1 MAKLVDA
8 SGLGPDAVEA
18 CRFESDSPHHGLRKK
33 RETLPSVSL
42 FSFSPPQGKRGA
54 AVRPLHKSVLVTA
67 TAAAGAFLVMMV
79 MMLFTVMMMV
89 VLAATALIFMVVMM
103 FATAA
108 TTRFLVVMVM
118 TAATAAA
125 FLFGMMVVM
134 AATAAA
140 ALFLVVVVP
149 AAATAAFLFAVMV
162 MMTAATATAATTAAA
177 CMTLDADGF
186 EGLFDLGDL
195 ETDHAEHL
203 GDVRERQNG
212 EALGSFGHFDAAVD
226 EGADGLLHRA
236 QVARHVKNLF
246 NGGTHDPELAC
257 VVNEDVVDEER
268 ALFLNG
274 DGDHAFGR
282 FKGVLPGHALGGRE
296 NELLGAGENGLGR
309 GRFGRQELGKGRHFE
324 FL

>member
-1 MAKLVDA
+1 
-8 SGLGPDAVEA
+8 
-18 CRFESDSPHHGLRKK
+18 
-33 RETLPSVSL
+33 
-42 FSFSPPQGKRGA
+42 
-54 AVRPLHKSVLVTA
+54 
-67 TAAAGAFLVMMV
+67 MMV

-140 ALFLVVVVP
+140 V
-149 AAATAAFLFAVMV
+149 AAFLFAVMV
-162 MMTAATATAATTAAA
+162 MMTAAAA

-203 GDVRERQNG
+203 GDVRERPNG

-257 VVNEDVVDEER
+257 VVNENVVDEER

-309 GRFGRQELGKGRHFE
+309 GRFGRQELGKSRHFE

>member
-1 MAKLVDA
+1 
-8 SGLGPDAVEA
+8 
-18 CRFESDSPHHGLRKK
+18 
-33 RETLPSVSL
+33 
-42 FSFSPPQGKRGA
+42 
-54 AVRPLHKSVLVTA
+54 
-67 TAAAGAFLVMMV
+67 MMV

-118 TAATAAA
+118 TAAT
-125 FLFGMMVVM
+125 
-134 AATAAA
+134 
-140 ALFLVVVVP
+140 
-149 AAATAAFLFAVMV
+149 TAAFLFAVMV
-162 MMTAATATAATTAAA
+162 MMTAAAATAATAATA

-203 GDVRERQNG
+203 GDVRERPNG

-257 VVNEDVVDEER
+257 VVNENVVDEER

-309 GRFGRQELGKGRHFE
+309 GRFGRQELGKSRHFE

>member
-1 MAKLVDA
+1 MSVRVRFPAPRIKKEKGDA
-8 SGLGPDAVEA
+8 SE
-18 CRFESDSPHHGLRKK
+18 C
-33 RETLPSVSL
+33 LPFLHSA
-42 FSFSPPQGKRGA
+42 RRRANGA
-54 AVRPLHKSVLVTA
+54 RPCAPLHKSVLVTA

-140 ALFLVVVVP
+140 A
-149 AAATAAFLFAVMV
+149 
-162 MMTAATATAATTAAA
+162 

-203 GDVRERQNG
+203 GDVRERPNG

-257 VVNEDVVDEER
+257 VVNENVVDEER

-309 GRFGRQELGKGRHFE
+309 GRFGRQELGKSRHFE

>member
-1 MAKLVDA
+1 M
-8 SGLGPDAVEA
+8 
-18 CRFESDSPHHGLRKK
+18 
-33 RETLPSVSL
+33 
-42 FSFSPPQGKRGA
+42 
-54 AVRPLHKSVLVTA
+54 LVTA

-125 FLFGMMVVM
+125 FLFGMMV
-134 AATAAA
+134 
-140 ALFLVVVVP
+140 
-149 AAATAAFLFAVMV
+149 
-162 MMTAATATAATTAAA
+162 MMTAAAATAATTAAA

-203 GDVRERQNG
+203 GDVRERPNG

-257 VVNEDVVDEER
+257 VVNENVVDEER

-282 FKGVLPGHALGGRE
+282 FKGILPGHALGGRE

-309 GRFGRQELGKGRHFE
+309 GRFGRQELGKSRHFE

>member
-1 MAKLVDA
+1 
-8 SGLGPDAVEA
+8 
-18 CRFESDSPHHGLRKK
+18 
-33 RETLPSVSL
+33 
-42 FSFSPPQGKRGA
+42 
-54 AVRPLHKSVLVTA
+54 
-67 TAAAGAFLVMMV
+67 MMV

-134 AATAAA
+134 AATAAF
-140 ALFLVVVVP
+140 LFAVMVVM
-149 AAATAAFLFAVMV
+149 AATAAFLFAVMV
-162 MMTAATATAATTAAA
+162 MMTAAAATAATAAAA

-203 GDVRERQNG
+203 GDVRERPNG

-257 VVNEDVVDEER
+257 VVNENVVDEER

-309 GRFGRQELGKGRHFE
+309 GRFGRQELGKSRHFE

>member
-1 MAKLVDA
+1 M
-8 SGLGPDAVEA
+8 
-18 CRFESDSPHHGLRKK
+18 
-33 RETLPSVSL
+33 
-42 FSFSPPQGKRGA
+42 
-54 AVRPLHKSVLVTA
+54 LVTA

-108 TTRFLVVMVM
+108 TTRLLVVMVM

-125 FLFGMMVVM
+125 FLF
-134 AATAAA
+134 
-140 ALFLVVVVP
+140 
-149 AAATAAFLFAVMV
+149 AVMV
-162 MMTAATATAATTAAA
+162 MMTAAAATAATAATA

-186 EGLFDLGDL
+186 EDLFDLGDL

-203 GDVRERQNG
+203 GDVRERPNG

-257 VVNEDVVDEER
+257 VVNENVVDEER

-309 GRFGRQELGKGRHFE
+309 GRFGRQELGKSRHFE

>member
-1 MAKLVDA
+1 M
-8 SGLGPDAVEA
+8 
-18 CRFESDSPHHGLRKK
+18 
-33 RETLPSVSL
+33 
-42 FSFSPPQGKRGA
+42 
-54 AVRPLHKSVLVTA
+54 LVTA

-108 TTRFLVVMVM
+108 TTRLLVVMVM

-140 ALFLVVVVP
+140 ALFLVVVP

-162 MMTAATATAATTAAA
+162 MMTAAAATAATAATA

-203 GDVRERQNG
+203 GDVRERPNG

-257 VVNEDVVDEER
+257 VVNENVVDEER

-309 GRFGRQELGKGRHFE
+309 GRFGRQELGKSRHFE

>member
-1 MAKLVDA
+1 MFYDGVKQFACERGELPCTRVRFPAPRIKKEKGDA
-8 SGLGPDAVEA
+8 SE
-18 CRFESDSPHHGLRKK
+18 C
-33 RETLPSVSL
+33 LPFLHSA
-42 FSFSPPQGKRGA
+42 RRRANGA
-54 AVRPLHKSVLVTA
+54 RLCAPLHKSVLVTA

-140 ALFLVVVVP
+140 A
-149 AAATAAFLFAVMV
+149 
-162 MMTAATATAATTAAA
+162 

-203 GDVRERQNG
+203 GDVRERPNG

-257 VVNEDVVDEER
+257 VVNENVVDEER

-309 GRFGRQELGKGRHFE
+309 GRFGRQELGKSRHFE

>member
-1 MAKLVDA
+1 
-8 SGLGPDAVEA
+8 
-18 CRFESDSPHHGLRKK
+18 
-33 RETLPSVSL
+33 
-42 FSFSPPQGKRGA
+42 
-54 AVRPLHKSVLVTA
+54 
-67 TAAAGAFLVMMV
+67 MMV

-162 MMTAATATAATTAAA
+162 MMTAAAA

-203 GDVRERQNG
+203 GDVRERPNG

-257 VVNEDVVDEER
+257 VVNENVVDEER

-296 NELLGAGENGLGR
+296 NELLGGGENGRGR
-309 GRFGRQELGKGRHFE
+309 GRFERQELCKSRHFE

>member
-1 MAKLVDA
+1 
-8 SGLGPDAVEA
+8 
-18 CRFESDSPHHGLRKK
+18 
-33 RETLPSVSL
+33 
-42 FSFSPPQGKRGA
+42 
-54 AVRPLHKSVLVTA
+54 
-67 TAAAGAFLVMMV
+67 MMV
-79 MMLFTVMMMV
+79 MMLVTVMMMV
-89 VLAATALIFMVVMM
+89 VLAATALIFMVMM

-149 AAATAAFLFAVMV
+149 AAAA
-162 MMTAATATAATTAAA
+162 TAATAATA

-236 QVARHVKNLF
+236 QVARHVKNPF

-282 FKGVLPGHALGGRE
+282 FKGVLPDHALGGRE

>member
-1 MAKLVDA
+1 
-8 SGLGPDAVEA
+8 
-18 CRFESDSPHHGLRKK
+18 
-33 RETLPSVSL
+33 
-42 FSFSPPQGKRGA
+42 
-54 AVRPLHKSVLVTA
+54 
-67 TAAAGAFLVMMV
+67 MMV

-89 VLAATALIFMVVMM
+89 ALAATALIFMVVMM

-118 TAATAAA
+118 TAATAT
-125 FLFGMMVVM
+125 
-134 AATAAA
+134 AATAA
-140 ALFLVVVVP
+140 
-149 AAATAAFLFAVMV
+149 T
-162 MMTAATATAATTAAA
+162 A

-203 GDVRERQNG
+203 GDVRERPNG

-257 VVNEDVVDEER
+257 VVNENVVDEER

-309 GRFGRQELGKGRHFE
+309 GRFGRQELGKSRHFE

>member
-1 MAKLVDA
+1 M
-8 SGLGPDAVEA
+8 
-18 CRFESDSPHHGLRKK
+18 
-33 RETLPSVSL
+33 
-42 FSFSPPQGKRGA
+42 
-54 AVRPLHKSVLVTA
+54 LVTA

-118 TAATAAA
+118 TA
-125 FLFGMMVVM
+125 
-134 AATAAA
+134 TAAA

-162 MMTAATATAATTAAA
+162 MMTAAAATAAAAAAA

-203 GDVRERQNG
+203 GDVRERPNG

-257 VVNEDVVDEER
+257 VVNENVVDEER

-309 GRFGRQELGKGRHFE
+309 GRFGRQELGKSRHFE

>member
-1 MAKLVDA
+1 
-8 SGLGPDAVEA
+8 
-18 CRFESDSPHHGLRKK
+18 
-33 RETLPSVSL
+33 
-42 FSFSPPQGKRGA
+42 
-54 AVRPLHKSVLVTA
+54 
-67 TAAAGAFLVMMV
+67 MMV

-108 TTRFLVVMVM
+108 T
-118 TAATAAA
+118 AAA

-149 AAATAAFLFAVMV
+149 MTAAAATAA
-162 MMTAATATAATTAAA
+162 TAAAA

-203 GDVRERQNG
+203 GDVRERPNG

-257 VVNEDVVDEER
+257 VVNENVVDEER

-309 GRFGRQELGKGRHFE
+309 GRFGRQELGKSRHFE

>member
-1 MAKLVDA
+1 
-8 SGLGPDAVEA
+8 
-18 CRFESDSPHHGLRKK
+18 
-33 RETLPSVSL
+33 
-42 FSFSPPQGKRGA
+42 
-54 AVRPLHKSVLVTA
+54 
-67 TAAAGAFLVMMV
+67 MMV

-108 TTRFLVVMVM
+108 TTRLLVVMVM

-162 MMTAATATAATTAAA
+162 MMTAAAAAATAATAATA

-203 GDVRERQNG
+203 GDVRERPNG

-257 VVNEDVVDEER
+257 VVNENVVDEER

-296 NELLGAGENGLGR
+296 NELLGAGENRLGR
-309 GRFGRQELGKGRHFE
+309 GRFGRQELGKSRHFE

>member
-1 MAKLVDA
+1 M
-8 SGLGPDAVEA
+8 
-18 CRFESDSPHHGLRKK
+18 
-33 RETLPSVSL
+33 
-42 FSFSPPQGKRGA
+42 
-54 AVRPLHKSVLVTA
+54 LVTA

-149 AAATAAFLFAVMV
+149 AAATAA
-162 MMTAATATAATTAAA
+162 TA

-203 GDVRERQNG
+203 GDVRERPNG

-257 VVNEDVVDEER
+257 VVNENVVDEER

-309 GRFGRQELGKGRHFE
+309 GRFGRQELGKSRHFE

>member
-1 MAKLVDA
+1 M
-8 SGLGPDAVEA
+8 
-18 CRFESDSPHHGLRKK
+18 
-33 RETLPSVSL
+33 
-42 FSFSPPQGKRGA
+42 
-54 AVRPLHKSVLVTA
+54 LVTA

-108 TTRFLVVMVM
+108 TTRLLVVMVM

-140 ALFLVVVVP
+140 AFLFAVIVMMTA
-149 AAATAAFLFAVMV
+149 AAATAA
-162 MMTAATATAATTAAA
+162 TAATA

-203 GDVRERQNG
+203 GDVRERPNG

-257 VVNEDVVDEER
+257 VVNENVVDEER

-309 GRFGRQELGKGRHFE
+309 GRFGRQELGKSRHFE

>member
-1 MAKLVDA
+1 
-8 SGLGPDAVEA
+8 
-18 CRFESDSPHHGLRKK
+18 
-33 RETLPSVSL
+33 
-42 FSFSPPQGKRGA
+42 
-54 AVRPLHKSVLVTA
+54 
-67 TAAAGAFLVMMV
+67 
-79 MMLFTVMMMV
+79 MMV

-125 FLFGMMVVM
+125 FLFGMMVM
-134 AATAAA
+134 MTA
-140 ALFLVVVVP
+140 
-149 AAATAAFLFAVMV
+149 AAATAA
-162 MMTAATATAATTAAA
+162 TAAAA

-203 GDVRERQNG
+203 GDVRERPNG

-257 VVNEDVVDEER
+257 VVNENVVDEER

-309 GRFGRQELGKGRHFE
+309 GRFGRQELGKSRHFE

>member
-1 MAKLVDA
+1 
-8 SGLGPDAVEA
+8 
-18 CRFESDSPHHGLRKK
+18 
-33 RETLPSVSL
+33 
-42 FSFSPPQGKRGA
+42 
-54 AVRPLHKSVLVTA
+54 
-67 TAAAGAFLVMMV
+67 MMV

-149 AAATAAFLFAVMV
+149 AAATAA
-162 MMTAATATAATTAAA
+162 

-203 GDVRERQNG
+203 GDVRERPNG

-257 VVNEDVVDEER
+257 VVNENVVDEER

-309 GRFGRQELGKGRHFE
+309 GRFGRQELGKSRHFE

>member
-1 MAKLVDA
+1 
-8 SGLGPDAVEA
+8 
-18 CRFESDSPHHGLRKK
+18 
-33 RETLPSVSL
+33 
-42 FSFSPPQGKRGA
+42 
-54 AVRPLHKSVLVTA
+54 
-67 TAAAGAFLVMMV
+67 MMV

-108 TTRFLVVMVM
+108 TTRLLVVMVM

-134 AATAAA
+134 AATA
-140 ALFLVVVVP
+140 
-149 AAATAAFLFAVMV
+149 
-162 MMTAATATAATTAAA
+162 AAA

-203 GDVRERQNG
+203 GDVRERPNG

-257 VVNEDVVDEER
+257 VVNENVVDEER

-309 GRFGRQELGKGRHFE
+309 GRFGRQELGKSRHFE

>member
-1 MAKLVDA
+1 
-8 SGLGPDAVEA
+8 
-18 CRFESDSPHHGLRKK
+18 
-33 RETLPSVSL
+33 
-42 FSFSPPQGKRGA
+42 
-54 AVRPLHKSVLVTA
+54 
-67 TAAAGAFLVMMV
+67 MMV

-108 TTRFLVVMVM
+108 TTRLLVVMVM

-140 ALFLVVVVP
+140 ALFLVVVVVP

-162 MMTAATATAATTAAA
+162 MMTAAAATAATAATA

-203 GDVRERQNG
+203 GDVRERPNG

-257 VVNEDVVDEER
+257 VVNENVVDEER

-309 GRFGRQELGKGRHFE
+309 GRFGRQELGKSRHFE

>member
-1 MAKLVDA
+1 
-8 SGLGPDAVEA
+8 
-18 CRFESDSPHHGLRKK
+18 
-33 RETLPSVSL
+33 
-42 FSFSPPQGKRGA
+42 
-54 AVRPLHKSVLVTA
+54 
-67 TAAAGAFLVMMV
+67 MMV

-108 TTRFLVVMVM
+108 TTRLLVVMVM

-125 FLFGMMVVM
+125 FLFGMMVVL

-140 ALFLVVVVP
+140 ALFP
-149 AAATAAFLFAVMV
+149 AT
-162 MMTAATATAATTAAA
+162 A

-203 GDVRERQNG
+203 GDVRERPNG

-257 VVNEDVVDEER
+257 VVNENVVDEER

-309 GRFGRQELGKGRHFE
+309 GRFGRQELGKSRHFE

>member
-1 MAKLVDA
+1 
-8 SGLGPDAVEA
+8 
-18 CRFESDSPHHGLRKK
+18 
-33 RETLPSVSL
+33 
-42 FSFSPPQGKRGA
+42 
-54 AVRPLHKSVLVTA
+54 
-67 TAAAGAFLVMMV
+67 MMV

-108 TTRFLVVMVM
+108 TTRLLVVMVM

-140 ALFLVVVVP
+140 
-149 AAATAAFLFAVMV
+149 TAAFLFAVMV
-162 MMTAATATAATTAAA
+162 MMTAAAATAATAATA

-203 GDVRERQNG
+203 GDVRERPNG

-257 VVNEDVVDEER
+257 VVNENVVDEER

-309 GRFGRQELGKGRHFE
+309 GRFGRQELGKSRHFE

>member
-1 MAKLVDA
+1 
-8 SGLGPDAVEA
+8 
-18 CRFESDSPHHGLRKK
+18 
-33 RETLPSVSL
+33 
-42 FSFSPPQGKRGA
+42 
-54 AVRPLHKSVLVTA
+54 
-67 TAAAGAFLVMMV
+67 MMV

-149 AAATAAFLFAVMV
+149 AAATAAAAFLFAVMV
-162 MMTAATATAATTAAA
+162 MMTAAAATAATAATA

-203 GDVRERQNG
+203 GDVRERPNG

-257 VVNEDVVDEER
+257 VVNENVVDEER

-309 GRFGRQELGKGRHFE
+309 GRFGRQELGKSRHFE

>member
-1 MAKLVDA
+1 
-8 SGLGPDAVEA
+8 
-18 CRFESDSPHHGLRKK
+18 
-33 RETLPSVSL
+33 
-42 FSFSPPQGKRGA
+42 
-54 AVRPLHKSVLVTA
+54 
-67 TAAAGAFLVMMV
+67 MMV

-125 FLFGMMVVM
+125 FLF
-134 AATAAA
+134 
-140 ALFLVVVVP
+140 
-149 AAATAAFLFAVMV
+149 AVMV
-162 MMTAATATAATTAAA
+162 MMTAAAATAATAAAA

-203 GDVRERQNG
+203 GDVRERPNG

-257 VVNEDVVDEER
+257 VVNENVVDEER

-309 GRFGRQELGKGRHFE
+309 GRFGRQELGKSRHFE

>member
-1 MAKLVDA
+1 
-8 SGLGPDAVEA
+8 
-18 CRFESDSPHHGLRKK
+18 
-33 RETLPSVSL
+33 
-42 FSFSPPQGKRGA
+42 
-54 AVRPLHKSVLVTA
+54 
-67 TAAAGAFLVMMV
+67 MMV

-89 VLAATALIFMVVMM
+89 VLAAT
-103 FATAA
+103 
-108 TTRFLVVMVM
+108 TRFLVVMVM
-118 TAATAAA
+118 TTATAAA

-149 AAATAAFLFAVMV
+149 ATA
-162 MMTAATATAATTAAA
+162 AAA

-203 GDVRERQNG
+203 GDVRERPNG

-257 VVNEDVVDEER
+257 VVNENVVDEER

-309 GRFGRQELGKGRHFE
+309 GRFGRQELGKSRHFE

>member
-1 MAKLVDA
+1 M
-8 SGLGPDAVEA
+8 
-18 CRFESDSPHHGLRKK
+18 
-33 RETLPSVSL
+33 
-42 FSFSPPQGKRGA
+42 
-54 AVRPLHKSVLVTA
+54 LVTA

-108 TTRFLVVMVM
+108 TTRLLVVMVM

-125 FLFGMMVVM
+125 FLF
-134 AATAAA
+134 
-140 ALFLVVVVP
+140 
-149 AAATAAFLFAVMV
+149 AVMV
-162 MMTAATATAATTAAA
+162 MMTAAAATAATAATA

-203 GDVRERQNG
+203 GDVRERPNG

-257 VVNEDVVDEER
+257 VVNENVVDEER

-309 GRFGRQELGKGRHFE
+309 GRFGRQELGKSSHFE
-324 FL
+324 LL

>member
-1 MAKLVDA
+1 
-8 SGLGPDAVEA
+8 
-18 CRFESDSPHHGLRKK
+18 
-33 RETLPSVSL
+33 
-42 FSFSPPQGKRGA
+42 
-54 AVRPLHKSVLVTA
+54 
-67 TAAAGAFLVMMV
+67 MMV

-108 TTRFLVVMVM
+108 TTRLLVVMVM

-149 AAATAAFLFAVMV
+149 AAAALFLVVVVPAAATAAFLFAVMV
-162 MMTAATATAATTAAA
+162 MMTAAAATAATAATA

-203 GDVRERQNG
+203 GDVRERPNG

-257 VVNEDVVDEER
+257 VVNENVVDEER

-309 GRFGRQELGKGRHFE
+309 GRFGRQELGKSRHFE

>member
-1 MAKLVDA
+1 
-8 SGLGPDAVEA
+8 
-18 CRFESDSPHHGLRKK
+18 
-33 RETLPSVSL
+33 
-42 FSFSPPQGKRGA
+42 
-54 AVRPLHKSVLVTA
+54 
-67 TAAAGAFLVMMV
+67 MMV

-108 TTRFLVVMVM
+108 TTRLLVVMVM

-162 MMTAATATAATTAAA
+162 MMTAAAATAATAAAAAA

-203 GDVRERQNG
+203 GDVRERPNG

-257 VVNEDVVDEER
+257 VVNENVVDEER

-296 NELLGAGENGLGR
+296 NELLGAGENRLGR
-309 GRFGRQELGKGRHFE
+309 GRFGRQELGKSRHFE

>member
-1 MAKLVDA
+1 
-8 SGLGPDAVEA
+8 
-18 CRFESDSPHHGLRKK
+18 
-33 RETLPSVSL
+33 
-42 FSFSPPQGKRGA
+42 
-54 AVRPLHKSVLVTA
+54 
-67 TAAAGAFLVMMV
+67 MMV

-140 ALFLVVVVP
+140 A
-149 AAATAAFLFAVMV
+149 
-162 MMTAATATAATTAAA
+162 TAATAAAA

-186 EGLFDLGDL
+186 EGPFDPGDP

-203 GDVRERQNG
+203 GDVRERPNG

-257 VVNEDVVDEER
+257 VVNENVVDEER

-309 GRFGRQELGKGRHFE
+309 GRFGRQELGKSRHFE

>member
-1 MAKLVDA
+1 
-8 SGLGPDAVEA
+8 
-18 CRFESDSPHHGLRKK
+18 
-33 RETLPSVSL
+33 
-42 FSFSPPQGKRGA
+42 
-54 AVRPLHKSVLVTA
+54 
-67 TAAAGAFLVMMV
+67 MMV

-140 ALFLVVVVP
+140 AAALFLVVVVP

-162 MMTAATATAATTAAA
+162 MMTAAAATAATAATA

-203 GDVRERQNG
+203 GDVRERPNG

-257 VVNEDVVDEER
+257 VVNENVVDEER

-309 GRFGRQELGKGRHFE
+309 GRFGRQELGKSRHFE

>member
-1 MAKLVDA
+1 
-8 SGLGPDAVEA
+8 
-18 CRFESDSPHHGLRKK
+18 
-33 RETLPSVSL
+33 
-42 FSFSPPQGKRGA
+42 
-54 AVRPLHKSVLVTA
+54 
-67 TAAAGAFLVMMV
+67 MMV

-140 ALFLVVVVP
+140 AAALFLVVVVP

-162 MMTAATATAATTAAA
+162 MMTAAAATAATAAAA

-203 GDVRERQNG
+203 GDVRERPNG

-257 VVNEDVVDEER
+257 VVNENVVDEER

-309 GRFGRQELGKGRHFE
+309 GRFGRQELGKSRHFE

>member
-1 MAKLVDA
+1 M
-8 SGLGPDAVEA
+8 
-18 CRFESDSPHHGLRKK
+18 
-33 RETLPSVSL
+33 
-42 FSFSPPQGKRGA
+42 
-54 AVRPLHKSVLVTA
+54 TA
-67 TAAAGAFLVMMV
+67 TAAAGAFLVLMV

-134 AATAAA
+134 AATAA
-140 ALFLVVVVP
+140 LFLVVVVP

-162 MMTAATATAATTAAA
+162 MMTAAAATAATAAAA

-203 GDVRERQNG
+203 GDVRERPNG

-257 VVNEDVVDEER
+257 VVNENVVDEER

-309 GRFGRQELGKGRHFE
+309 GRFGRQELGKSRHFE

>member
-1 MAKLVDA
+1 M
-8 SGLGPDAVEA
+8 
-18 CRFESDSPHHGLRKK
+18 
-33 RETLPSVSL
+33 
-42 FSFSPPQGKRGA
+42 
-54 AVRPLHKSVLVTA
+54 TA

-162 MMTAATATAATTAAA
+162 MMTAAAAAATAATAAAA

-203 GDVRERQNG
+203 GDVRERPNG

-257 VVNEDVVDEER
+257 VVNENVVDEER

-274 DGDHAFGR
+274 DCDHAFGR

-309 GRFGRQELGKGRHFE
+309 GRFGRQELGKSRHFE

>member
-1 MAKLVDA
+1 M
-8 SGLGPDAVEA
+8 
-18 CRFESDSPHHGLRKK
+18 
-33 RETLPSVSL
+33 
-42 FSFSPPQGKRGA
+42 
-54 AVRPLHKSVLVTA
+54 LVTA

-162 MMTAATATAATTAAA
+162 MMTAAAATAATAAAAAA

-203 GDVRERQNG
+203 GDVRERPNG

-257 VVNEDVVDEER
+257 VVNENVVDEER

-309 GRFGRQELGKGRHFE
+309 GRFGRQELGKSRHFE

>member
-1 MAKLVDA
+1 
-8 SGLGPDAVEA
+8 
-18 CRFESDSPHHGLRKK
+18 
-33 RETLPSVSL
+33 
-42 FSFSPPQGKRGA
+42 
-54 AVRPLHKSVLVTA
+54 
-67 TAAAGAFLVMMV
+67 MMV

-149 AAATAAFLFAVMV
+149 AAA
-162 MMTAATATAATTAAA
+162 A

-203 GDVRERQNG
+203 GDVRERPNG

-257 VVNEDVVDEER
+257 VVNENVVDEER

-309 GRFGRQELGKGRHFE
+309 GRFGRQELGKSRHFE

>member
-1 MAKLVDA
+1 M
-8 SGLGPDAVEA
+8 
-18 CRFESDSPHHGLRKK
+18 
-33 RETLPSVSL
+33 
-42 FSFSPPQGKRGA
+42 
-54 AVRPLHKSVLVTA
+54 LVTA

-140 ALFLVVVVP
+140 A
-149 AAATAAFLFAVMV
+149 
-162 MMTAATATAATTAAA
+162 AA

-203 GDVRERQNG
+203 GDVRERPNG

-257 VVNEDVVDEER
+257 VVNENVVDEER

-309 GRFGRQELGKGRHFE
+309 GRFGRQELGKSRHFE

>member
-1 MAKLVDA
+1 
-8 SGLGPDAVEA
+8 
-18 CRFESDSPHHGLRKK
+18 
-33 RETLPSVSL
+33 
-42 FSFSPPQGKRGA
+42 
-54 AVRPLHKSVLVTA
+54 
-67 TAAAGAFLVMMV
+67 MMV

-125 FLFGMMVVM
+125 FLF
-134 AATAAA
+134 
-140 ALFLVVVVP
+140 
-149 AAATAAFLFAVMV
+149 AVMV
-162 MMTAATATAATTAAA
+162 MMTAAAATAATAAAA

-203 GDVRERQNG
+203 GDVRERPNG

-257 VVNEDVVDEER
+257 VVNENVVDDER

-309 GRFGRQELGKGRHFE
+309 GRFGRQELGKSRHFE